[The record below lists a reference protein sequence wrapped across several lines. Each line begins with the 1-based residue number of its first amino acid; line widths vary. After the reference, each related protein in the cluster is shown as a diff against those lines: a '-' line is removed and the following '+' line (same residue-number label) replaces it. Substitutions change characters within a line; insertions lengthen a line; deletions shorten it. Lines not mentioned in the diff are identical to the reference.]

1 MVRKHGCLESV
12 CQFICLPYP
21 RRSHGLSHVIVS
33 LCLLFILFEVMVEL
47 AQKLVAIHRHSQ
59 LNATL
64 ENPYLDCASP
74 EIGRKSSSL
83 VAFFVDRQEVG
94 NVVPSRTHRWWSHWT
109 RDDDKIERKGECK
122 KLHLRPSSRWG
133 GKAPAENLR
142 ATVQMLPALRS
153 PGPQSTQG
161 PILTLNILCSSYY
174 CNDLF
179 L

>member
-1 MVRKHGCLESV
+1 
-12 CQFICLPYP
+12 
-21 RRSHGLSHVIVS
+21 
-33 LCLLFILFEVMVEL
+33 MVEL
-47 AQKLVAIHRHSQ
+47 AQKLVAIHGHSQ

-64 ENPYLDCASP
+64 ENPWTVQVRRLA
-74 EIGRKSSSL
+74 ENL
-83 VAFFVDRQEVG
+83 LLWLHFVDRQEVG

-133 GKAPAENLR
+133 GKPPAENLR

-161 PILTLNILCSSYY
+161 PILTLNVLRSSY
-174 CNDLF
+174 
-179 L
+179 